1 MRQID
6 KTLDKKRD
14 AICILRKN
22 RLPLPSDSQNR
33 QKTIK
38 LHNDEKNISAFQ
50 QEEKKQTRFPRENGH
65 SQRSQGACFTQSQG
79 TQEVDSI

>member
-14 AICILRKN
+14 AICILRKKK
-22 RLPLPSDSQNR
+22 LPLPSDFPNK

-38 LHNDEKNISAFQ
+38 IYNDEKNISAFQ
-50 QEEKKQTRFPRENGH
+50 QEEKEQARFP
-65 SQRSQGACFTQSQG
+65 
-79 TQEVDSI
+79 

>member
-14 AICILRKN
+14 AILHIKKKGTTFALRF
-22 RLPLPSDSQNR
+22 RFG

-38 LHNDEKNISAFQ
+38 IYNDEKNISAFQ
-50 QEEKKQTRFPRENGH
+50 QEEKEQARFP
-65 SQRSQGACFTQSQG
+65 
-79 TQEVDSI
+79 